1 MKNEKTITLFCCFMI
16 AAFTGNI
23 FAQDRVF
30 TNVYQTTVL
39 SYGDRDLEFQFI
51 DKAGSKY
58 FYNEVDT
65 RLEFE
70 MGLGK
75 NWQTSFYLN
84 GFQRSQADSDLGSL
98 QNTFN
103 VSFSNEWKWKI
114 SDPVT
119 NAIGFGLYEEIEIGS
134 DRQELET
141 KILLDKSFEKT
152 LIALNLVNDLEF
164 NHSVKEGKDVVATE
178 NEPALLFGIMR
189 FAFPNIGIGAEAAD
203 YNDVSKEGWE
213 YSALFAGPTV
223 AISGKSWFINLNVFP
238 QIINLHKSNHS
249 PGNLDLDD
257 HQRVEFHALLSF
269 SL

>member
-1 MKNEKTITLFCCFMI
+1 MKKTLSLFCCFI
-16 AAFTGNI
+16 LAAFAGKLS
-23 FAQDRVF
+23 AQDRVF

-39 SYGDRDLEFQFI
+39 SSGERDLEFQFI
-51 DKAGSKY
+51 DKAGSADY
-58 FYNEVDT
+58 YNEVDT

-84 GFQRSQADSDLGSL
+84 GFQRSFAPAGPGSI

-103 VSFSNEWKWKI
+103 ITFSNEWKWKL

-119 NAIGFGLYEEIEIGS
+119 NKIGVGLYAEFEIGS
-134 DRQELET
+134 NEQELET
-141 KILLDKSFEKT
+141 KVLFDKSIGRT
-152 LIALNLVNDLEF
+152 LFALNLVNELEF
-164 NHSVKEGKDVVATE
+164 QHTWINDEDIVQTE
-178 NEPALLFGIMR
+178 NEPAILFGVMH
-189 FAFPNIGIGAEAAD
+189 FTWPGIGIGAEAAD
-203 YNDVSKEGWE
+203 YNDVSDEGWE

-223 AISGKSWFINLNVFP
+223 AIDGNKWFLNLNVFP
-238 QIINLHKSNHS
+238 QIINLHKSEHS

-257 HQRVEFHALLSF
+257 HQRLEFHALLSF